1 MKGEVMKTTKIVFAC
16 MVLLIAGLTA
26 GMMLFASG
34 DKGDSADSVEQ
45 YEIVMVVKLEGVSWF
60 DDMRKGIQEF
70 DKDYP
75 DVKAYQIGHDTGDPA
90 AQVALVED
98 LVAKGVDAILVVPN
112 DPKSLEPVF
121 KKANERGIL
130 TFTHEAPTIQ
140 NVSYDIEA
148 FDNAAFG
155 ENMMKILGKSM
166 DGYGKY
172 GAIVGL
178 LTMDTHVAWAN
189 AAVAYQKEHF
199 PDMELVTVPY
209 IEDDND
215 QQLAYQKI
223 QELLKAYPDLR
234 GVLGCTGGSAPAG
247 GLVIE
252 ERDLMGKV
260 WLSGLTLPSMG
271 GPYLKSGAI
280 QSIHFW
286 SPADAGYVTARV
298 AYEVLKGN
306 KITAGMD
313 LGRPGY
319 ESVMVEGKII
329 MGEADITATADNVD
343 NWDF

>member
-1 MKGEVMKTTKIVFAC
+1 MKLAKVLLVFTIVLLLATAVFAAEKKK
-16 MVLLIAGLTA
+16 AG
-26 GMMLFASG
+26 
-34 DKGDSADSVEQ
+34 SVKE

-60 DDMRKGIQEF
+60 DDMRKGIQKF
-70 DKDYP
+70 DEDYA
-75 DVKAYQIGHDTGDPA
+75 DVKAYQVGHNTGDPA

-130 TFTHEAPTIQ
+130 TFTHEAPSIT
-140 NVSYDIEA
+140 NVSYDVEA

-155 ENMMKILGKSM
+155 ENMMKILGKTM
-166 DGYGKY
+166 GGKGKY

-189 AAVAYQKEHF
+189 AAVAYQKKNF
-199 PDMELVTVPY
+199 PGMKLVTEPY
-209 IEDDND
+209 IEDDNN
-215 QQLAYQKI
+215 QQLAYQKV
-223 QELLKAYPDLR
+223 QELLKANPDLR
-234 GVLGCTGGSAPAG
+234 GILGCTGGSAPAA

-252 ERDLMGKV
+252 ERGLQNKV
-260 WLSGLTLPSMG
+260 AMSGLSLPSMAG
-271 GPYLKSGAI
+271 TYLKKGVL

-306 KITAGMD
+306 KITNGMN

-319 ESVMVEGKII
+319 EKVKVSGKII
-329 MGEADITATADNVD
+329 MGAADITATADNVD
-343 NWDF
+343 NWSF

>member
-1 MKGEVMKTTKIVFAC
+1 M
-16 MVLLIAGLTA
+16 
-26 GMMLFASG
+26 
-34 DKGDSADSVEQ
+34 
-45 YEIVMVVKLEGVSWF
+45 
-60 DDMRKGIQEF
+60 
-70 DKDYP
+70 
-75 DVKAYQIGHDTGDPA
+75 
-90 AQVALVED
+90 
-98 LVAKGVDAILVVPN
+98 
-112 DPKSLEPVF
+112 EPVF

-199 PDMELVTVPY
+199 PDMELITVPY

-215 QQLAYQKI
+215 QQLSYQKI

-234 GVLGCTGGSAPAG
+234 GILGCTGGSAPAA

-260 WLSGLTLPSMG
+260 WMSGLTLPSMG

-313 LGRPGY
+313 LGRTGY
-319 ESVMVEGKII
+319 ESVMVDGRII